1 MTYATFFEGNGV
13 VNKEMYVYSGV
24 SAECEV
30 SNEDSARTLCE
41 TTTCDLSVVIPAKN
55 EEARLPNTL
64 QQVAHRLDALGVSYE
79 IIVVD
84 DGSRDK
90 TAFVAK
96 LYGARVVNHLR
107 SKGIAAAFRSGARIS
122 RGEAVMLCPADIC
135 DFSFLAEA
143 ASSARLF
150 DVVSVSKR
158 HPKSVVVGYDRWR
171 WFLSNGYQRCVQ
183 SLFGKSE
190 ICTDTHYVKL
200 YNRKALRDIL
210 DKCRLNGPVGETE
223 IMLYARDAGCTFFE
237 VPARIVHNGDGS
249 KMSFSLILQTASE
262 LLRLYL
268 HRRLTSFQLT

>member
-1 MTYATFFEGNGV
+1 MTYATLFEGNDV

-30 SNEDSARTLCE
+30 SNEDSARTLCG

-64 QQVAHRLDALGVSYE
+64 QQVAHRLDALRVSYE